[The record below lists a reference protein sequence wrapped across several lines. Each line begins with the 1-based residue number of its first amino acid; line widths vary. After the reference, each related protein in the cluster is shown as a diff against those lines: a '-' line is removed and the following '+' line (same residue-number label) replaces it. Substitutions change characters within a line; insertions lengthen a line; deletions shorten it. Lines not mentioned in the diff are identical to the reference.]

1 MKLYVNGDSHS
12 AGYDAGGPDFSY
24 GRHLADAL
32 GYEFVCDAVPACSN
46 SSIIERTED
55 YLAQHT
61 PDFVI
66 IGWSTWD
73 RETWIDTDGQ
83 SYHVTSSGLDSVPYH
98 LRERYKNWVIES
110 CNDDVRK
117 QKESL
122 NHDVIWSVHQ
132 KLKNRNIPHLFFN
145 CYSQFFYTHAFNKPK
160 YPWGDSYIDPYNQH
174 MTYYF
179 WLEQQGY
186 KPSNPKFYHYG
197 PDAHRAWADFL
208 LPKVQKLL
216 TDKL

>member
-12 AGYDAGGPDFSY
+12 MGHDAGGPDFSY
-24 GRHLADAL
+24 GRHIADAL
-32 GYEFVCDAVPACSN
+32 GWDFVCDAAAGCSN
-46 SSIIERTED
+46 PSIIRRTAD
-55 YLAQHT
+55 YLETQT

-66 IGWSTWD
+66 IGWSTWE
-73 RETWIDTDGQ
+73 RETWWSTNGR
-83 SYHVTSSGLDSVPYH
+83 SYHVTGSGLDTLPEDLH
-98 LRERYKNWVIES
+98 ERYKTWVIES
-110 CNDDVRK
+110 DKDYFRQ

-122 NHDVIWSVHQ
+122 NHELIWATHNT
-132 KLKNRNIPHLFFN
+132 LKNRNIPHLFFN

-160 YPWGDSYIDPYNQH
+160 YPWGDSYVDPYNRNT
-174 MTYYF
+174 TYYF

-186 KPSNPKFYHYG
+186 KPANPKFYHYG
-197 PDAHRAWADFL
+197 ADAHRAWADFL